1 MAQLDYWVCLLSK
14 ASGQVPYCRLWLLTP
29 FRPSCWSLEGKRFWQ
44 RYPLLTCGPSYWK
57 PYTFFLTDYDFE
69 MINFGRQSEVSV
81 INMLINKG
89 QNYWALIGWERGHF
103 FLIVFLKTLVQ
114 LILNSTWPH
123 VITYTNY
130 ACVNPNLK
138 WKMVKYISISV
149 TFTNLNFWSQI
160 IYEKNVESTDPF
172 LSLLLHGITLWYE

>member
-1 MAQLDYWVCLLSK
+1 MITCTLPSRL
-14 ASGQVPYCRLWLLTP
+14 GQ
-29 FRPSCWSLEGKRFWQ
+29 FW
-44 RYPLLTCGPSYWK
+44 K
-57 PYTFFLTDYDFE
+57 
-69 MINFGRQSEVSV
+69 I
-81 INMLINKG
+81 
-89 QNYWALIGWERGHF
+89 
-103 FLIVFLKTLVQ
+103 LKTLVQ

-172 LSLLLHGITLWYE
+172 LSLLLHGITL